1 MTEITAG
8 KIRENFSRNLTFYRK
23 AANKTQLE
31 LANELNY
38 SDKSVSKWER
48 GEGLPDLEVTAQ
60 IANAL
65 GVSVS
70 DLIADKVKRRVLVTR
85 NKALITGLSIG
96 VVWLVASILFFLFQL
111 VLPDFDRAF
120 MVFIYALPV
129 SSIVAIVFSG
139 IWWRRIHVL
148 LSVSALI
155 WSVGLCIALSFMHP
169 RIFLIFIIAA
179 ILEFLSLLAFF
190 IKK

>member
-1 MTEITAG
+1 MTEVTTA
-8 KIRENFSRNLTFYRK
+8 KIRENFARNLAFYRK

-31 LANELNY
+31 LAGELNY

-60 IANAL
+60 IADVL

-70 DLIADKVKRRVLVTR
+70 DLIADKVKRRVLITR
-85 NKALITGLSIG
+85 NKALITWLSVGL
-96 VVWLVASILFFLFQL
+96 VWLVAAILFFLFQL
-111 VLPDFDRAF
+111 VLPEIKSW

-129 SSIVAIVFSG
+129 SAVVSIVFSG
-139 IWWRRIHVL
+139 VWWRRIHVL

-155 WSVGLCIALSFMHP
+155 WSAGLCVALSFANP
-169 RIFLIFIIAA
+169 KVFLIFIIAA
-179 ILEFLSLLAFF
+179 ILELLSLLAFF

>member
-60 IANAL
+60 IASAL

-70 DLIADKVKRRVLVTR
+70 DLIADKVKRRVLITR
-85 NKALITGLSIG
+85 NKALITGLSVG

-111 VLPDFDRAF
+111 VLPDFDRSF

-139 IWWRRIHVL
+139 VWWRRIHVL

>member
-1 MTEITAG
+1 MNELPAN
-8 KIRENFSRNLTFYRK
+8 KIRENFARNLAFYRK

-31 LANELNY
+31 LAQELNY

-48 GEGLPDLEVTAQ
+48 GDGLPDLEVTAQ
-60 IANAL
+60 IASIL

-70 DLIADKVKRRVLVTR
+70 DLISDKLKKRVLITR
-85 NKALITGLSIG
+85 NKALITGLSVG
-96 VVWLVASILFFLFQL
+96 LVWLIAAILFFIFQL
-111 VLPDFDRAF
+111 FLQGFPSW
-120 MVFIYALPV
+120 MVFIYALPI

-139 IWWRRIHVL
+139 VWWRRIHVL

-155 WSVGLCIALSFMHP
+155 WSAGLCIALSFNNGKV
-169 RIFLIFIIAA
+169 FLVFIVAA
-179 ILEFLSLLAFF
+179 VLEILSLLAFF